1 MRWRPPVW
9 LALLV
14 VGLAAAT
21 PVILYSGLVIREAH
35 DAQRARIDEAAQ
47 QYTRRLALRLDRE
60 VSTRIELLR
69 GLALSPAL
77 ARDDL
82 QAFHN
87 YAVMAAQSFDY
98 GWIVLVDRT
107 GNQLVNT
114 RTPFGNYLMAEPDV
128 EDLTVF
134 SSQVPHVSGLFVGRR
149 TGDAVVS
156 IAVPVVQDD
165 IVTHVLSFRVPPQG
179 FGDRIWRQ
187 DRRLGTMAI
196 VDGRG
201 TIIARSAGPDLIGQ
215 PAGAAFRDA
224 MARGVRDGIIEFT
237 TREGMRSFGAVGRS
251 DLSGWYIGLAVDQTE
266 LFAPLRTD
274 VIRLTAVGAATL
286 VLASLLAFFFA
297 RRINR
302 DVGLLSD
309 AAQALAA
316 GRKPPLREDGFVTRE
331 FSTIAVGMLR
341 AGTRLV
347 ERTQRAEQLAEERAI
362 LVREVQHRVKNN
374 LQMVG
379 SLVQLQGQT
388 MDAAGRD
395 ALGALSRRIGE
406 IAVLHE
412 QLYRGRQ
419 PDRVDFVEYLR
430 ALCERLAGVTERK
443 IVCDFG
449 AASLAMPVDIAI
461 PLGLLV
467 NELIT
472 NAAKHGGDAPIE
484 VSLGR
489 GPDGRTHALSVT
501 DQGPGLPAGA
511 EQAPSLGM
519 RLVGALAQQLD
530 AQIRFGAADGRGTR
544 VDLLIPES
552 LPS

>member
-1 MRWRPPVW
+1 
-9 LALLV
+9 
-14 VGLAAAT
+14 
-21 PVILYSGLVIREAH
+21 
-35 DAQRARIDEAAQ
+35 
-47 QYTRRLALRLDRE
+47 
-60 VSTRIELLR
+60 
-69 GLALSPAL
+69 
-77 ARDDL
+77 
-82 QAFHN
+82 
-87 YAVMAAQSFDY
+87 
-98 GWIVLVDRT
+98 
-107 GNQLVNT
+107 
-114 RTPFGNYLMAEPDV
+114 
-128 EDLTVF
+128 
-134 SSQVPHVSGLFVGRR
+134 
-149 TGDAVVS
+149 
-156 IAVPVVQDD
+156 
-165 IVTHVLSFRVPPQG
+165 
-179 FGDRIWRQ
+179 
-187 DRRLGTMAI
+187 
-196 VDGRG
+196 
-201 TIIARSAGPDLIGQ
+201 
-215 PAGAAFRDA
+215 

-266 LFAPLRTD
+266 LFAPLRTG

-419 PDRVDFVEYLR
+419 PDRVDFAEYLR

-449 AASLAMPVDIAI
+449 ATSLAMPVDIAI

-467 NELIT
+467 NELVS
-472 NAAKHGGDAPIE
+472 NAAKHGGAPDAPIE

-489 GPDGRTHALSVT
+489 GPDGRKHALSVR
-501 DQGPGLPAGA
+501 DQGPGLPPGA
-511 EQAPSLGM
+511 EQSPSLGM
-519 RLVGALAQQLD
+519 RLVDALARQLD
-530 AQIRFGAADGRGTR
+530 AQIRFGAAEGRGTR